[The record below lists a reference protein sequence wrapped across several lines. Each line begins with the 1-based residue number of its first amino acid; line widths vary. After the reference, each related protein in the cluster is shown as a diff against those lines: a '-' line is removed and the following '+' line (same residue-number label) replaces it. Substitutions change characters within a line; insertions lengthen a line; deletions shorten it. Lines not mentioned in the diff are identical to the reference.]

1 MPPDGGARLPAS
13 CVSRP
18 PGRRLRI
25 RNSAGP
31 AVLVSKGRSYPEPV
45 PLASGLWEDSRTFFG
60 WPQIECG
67 NLVAV
72 KGDYNFNDKQPL
84 PDGQSEEEETVFEQV
99 EHQSTPA
106 EQKMLALE
114 VVGAVTAC
122 AVIGGALI
130 WFFGY
135 YGT

>member
-1 MPPDGGARLPAS
+1 MVARAS
-13 CVSRP
+13 RRTASASGP
-18 PGRRLRI
+18 TFAHPRLR
-25 RNSAGP
+25 RSRSARVEG
-31 AVLVSKGRSYPEPV
+31 AFLSRARSNG
-45 PLASGLWEDSRTFFG
+45 LGLWEDSRTFFG

-84 PDGQSEEEETVFEQV
+84 PDGQSEEEETMFEQV

-106 EQKMLALE
+106 EKKMLALE